1 MVMRYRAFFIL
12 LLLFGAL
19 VNPIQAAS
27 ESRYAYIAIEKVAID
42 LQNERTTLQVSYS
55 LDTPIKVIFWL
66 LGTSDLKNKLI
77 KMINY
82 ENVTV
87 KEIGFD
93 RAVFTIEGA
102 VIDYQDGAFWFPEHT
117 FNAVIP
123 SLSISTPQSTLRYSY
138 TNRLSRGVGYF
149 KVPTVTQ

>member
-1 MVMRYRAFFIL
+1 MKYRALLVLIL
-12 LLLFGAL
+12 VCGAL
-19 VNPIQAAS
+19 AGPAQAVS
-27 ESRYAYIAIEKVAID
+27 ESRYAYISIEKVSID
-42 LQNERTTLQVSYS
+42 ILNERTTLKVSYS
-55 LDTPIKVIFWL
+55 LDTHVKVIFWL

-93 RAVFTIEGA
+93 RAEFIVEDA

-117 FNAVIP
+117 FNSVIP
-123 SLSISTPQSTLRYSY
+123 ALSVTTPQSTLKYSY
-138 TNRLSRGVGYF
+138 TNRIPKGVGYF
-149 KVPTVTQ
+149 KVSPTTR